1 MTTTNKQI
9 KILPRPYCVMDV
21 ANHVVQHFID
31 QGHPIPNILLLKI
44 LYYLQADS
52 LRKNKGPLFN
62 EAIEKWGYGPV
73 VPEVYSNF
81 KSYGAAPITST
92 MDYVIVDDTGSWK
105 LIDPAKR
112 DLEKQDILQINAL
125 ADEIYNKF
133 GENPFQLVIKTQ
145 QEPMWQKDEAE
156 IRRGNMHLTYRN
168 AEMQAYFSQQGNWPW
183 QN

>member
-1 MTTTNKQI
+1 MTTTNTQI

-31 QGHPIPNILLLKI
+31 QNHPIPNILLLKI

-62 EAIEKWGYGPV
+62 EAIEKWGYGPIEPV
-73 VPEVYSNF
+73 VYSYF
-81 KSYGAAPITST
+81 KLYEAAPIDDMAYYLET
-92 MDYVIVDDTGSWK
+92 DDTGSWQ
-105 LIDPAKR
+105 LIKPAKR
-112 DLEKQDILQINAL
+112 KLKTQDILQINAL
-125 ADEIYNKF
+125 ADKIYNKF
-133 GENPFQLVIKTQ
+133 SENPFQLVIKTQ
-145 QEPMWQKDEAE
+145 QEPMWQKDEAK
-156 IRRGNMHLTYRN
+156 IRSGNMHLTYRN